1 MPPVQNKFDEALL
14 LKVQALAD
22 KWAKVCGDE
31 GGHSDA
37 VEAWDTAWHD
47 KNWHMRI
54 RDTRGHMF
62 LGVARPFLHGTCLC
76 V

>member
-31 GGHSDA
+31 GGTSGG
-37 VEAWDTAWHD
+37 VGAWVTA
-47 KNWHMRI
+47 
-54 RDTRGHMF
+54 
-62 LGVARPFLHGTCLC
+62 LAR
-76 V
+76 